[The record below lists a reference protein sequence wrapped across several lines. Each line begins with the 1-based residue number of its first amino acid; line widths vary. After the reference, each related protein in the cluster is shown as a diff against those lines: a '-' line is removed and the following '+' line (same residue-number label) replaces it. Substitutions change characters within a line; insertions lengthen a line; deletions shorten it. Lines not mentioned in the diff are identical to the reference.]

1 MLQVLLMQVFG
12 FFVAVVM
19 VGVMNGESF
28 VLYTFLLVWR
38 KDTVL
43 LHDVVCASF
52 CCFLTHS

>member
-38 KDTVL
+38 RDTVL
-43 LHDVVCASF
+43 LRDVVCASF
-52 CCFLTHS
+52 